1 MNKIARLAAGVLL
14 GLNIAAA
21 GTFASAAQAGE
32 AESMTAVESRD
43 DKVFK
48 VAQLR
53 PDRLLDEY
61 RLAKY
66 DTINVMAMGYPNGIG
81 IDDIT
86 IGADGMVRLPYSG
99 NIRLAGLTLDEA
111 RDVIYDKLSDYFKFP
126 ELNIYLKS
134 YGTRKVYVMGNVAS
148 PGIQEMNV
156 DNMNVYAAVSS
167 AGGVDKRGRSKHI
180 QLIRQIDGVLYYR
193 EVNIDAFVKK
203 HDLSQN
209 IELEDG
215 DIVYV
220 PDSGKVLF
228 NEDIAPYINV
238 YATYKALTKD

>member
-1 MNKIARLAAGVLL
+1 MKKIATLAAGVLL
-14 GLNIAAA
+14 GLNIAVA
-21 GTFASAAQAGE
+21 GISAPIAQAGE

-43 DKVFK
+43 NQIFK

>member
-1 MNKIARLAAGVLL
+1 MNKIARLTAGALL
-14 GLNIAAA
+14 GLNIAVA
-21 GTFASAAQAGE
+21 GIGAPAAQAGE
-32 AESMTAVESRD
+32 SEYMTAVESMD
-43 DKVFK
+43 DQIFK

-134 YGTRKVYVMGNVAS
+134 YGTRKVYVMGNVES

>member
-1 MNKIARLAAGVLL
+1 MNKIARLTAGVML
-14 GLNIAAA
+14 GVNIAVA
-21 GTFASAAQAGE
+21 GIGAPAAQAGE
-32 AESMTAVESRD
+32 AEVMTAVESRD
-43 DKVFK
+43 DQIFR

-111 RDVIYDKLSDYFKFP
+111 RDVIYDRLSLYFKLP

-134 YGTRKVYVMGNVAS
+134 YGTRKVYVMGNVAT
-148 PGIQEMNV
+148 PGIKEMNV

-220 PDSGKVLF
+220 PDSGKVVF
-228 NEDIAPYINV
+228 SEDVAPYINV
-238 YATYKALTKD
+238 WATYRSIIK

>member
-1 MNKIARLAAGVLL
+1 MKKIVRLAAGALL
-14 GLNIAAA
+14 GLNIAVA
-21 GTFASAAQAGE
+21 GIGAPAAQAGE
-32 AESMTAVESRD
+32 AEYMTAVESRD
-43 DKVFK
+43 DQIFK

-134 YGTRKVYVMGNVAS
+134 YGTRKVYVMGNVES

>member
-1 MNKIARLAAGVLL
+1 MKKIARLAAGVLL
-14 GLNIAAA
+14 GLNIAVA
-21 GTFASAAQAGE
+21 GFGAPAAQAGE

-43 DKVFK
+43 DQIFK

-134 YGTRKVYVMGNVAS
+134 YGTRKVYVMGNVES

>member
-1 MNKIARLAAGVLL
+1 MKKIARLAAGALL
-14 GLNIAAA
+14 GLNIAVA
-21 GTFASAAQAGE
+21 GISAPAAQAKE

-43 DKVFK
+43 NQIFR

-111 RDVIYDKLSDYFKFP
+111 RDVIYDRLSLYFKLP

-220 PDSGKVLF
+220 PDSGKVVF
-228 NEDIAPYINV
+228 SEDVAPYINV
-238 YATYKALTKD
+238 WATYRSIIK

>member
-14 GLNIAAA
+14 GLNIAVA
-21 GTFASAAQAGE
+21 GIGVPAAQAGG

-43 DKVFK
+43 DQIFK

-134 YGTRKVYVMGNVAS
+134 YGTRKVYVMGNVVT
-148 PGIQEMNV
+148 PGIKEMNV

>member
-21 GTFASAAQAGE
+21 GVFASAAQAKE

-43 DKVFK
+43 NQIFK

-134 YGTRKVYVMGNVAS
+134 YGTRKVYVMGNVES